1 MNLLHVYTGEG
12 KGKSTA
18 AMGLAC
24 RMLGHDRPVIIIQFM
39 KPGTSGELIS
49 LRKLG
54 AIIYPA
60 PAQKKFTFQMD
71 EEELVQAGK
80 EMKLAIDQMI
90 ERIDEVKPALTVLDE
105 LATAMSFY
113 LVPKVDGFRL
123 IDAALKHGDVAVTGR
138 GAGEDLFEKANYV
151 SIIEARKHPFE
162 EGISARKGIEW

>member
-1 MNLLHVYTGEG
+1 
-12 KGKSTA
+12 
-18 AMGLAC
+18 
-24 RMLGHDRPVIIIQFM
+24 VIIIQFM